1 MAAKSINT
9 KIDELNTKVEWFY
22 GDDFKLESASANYRA
37 AVKLAKEIES
47 DLINL
52 KNEIKQIET
61 DLSKE

>member
-9 KIDELNTKVEWFY
+9 KIDELNAKVELFY

-61 DLSKE
+61 DFSKE

>member
-9 KIDELNTKVEWFY
+9 KIDELNTKFERFF

-61 DLSKE
+61 DFSKE